1 LIGYETGLSQASA
14 YWLNLAEQYC
24 SLPVEVSMKNSN
36 RRVFML
42 QVAAGSAVLAA
53 GAAQAQGAPLVN
65 EKDAQAVAMGYAA
78 DTTKVDA
85 KKFPKHAATQKCSNC
100 ALYTAPANSASGPCG
115 IFPGKAVAANGW
127 CNAYVKKG

>member
-1 LIGYETGLSQASA
+1 MRQF
-14 YWLNLAEQYC
+14 C
-24 SLPVEVSMKNSN
+24 SFPTEDFMRNSN
-36 RRVFML
+36 RRVFMM

-53 GAAQAQGAPLVN
+53 GSAQAQSAPLVN

-85 KKFPKHAATQKCSNC
+85 KKYPKHAATQKCSNC
-100 ALYTAPANSASGPCG
+100 AIYTGAAGSAAGPCA

-127 CNAYVKKG
+127 CNAYAKKA

>member
-1 LIGYETGLSQASA
+1 
-14 YWLNLAEQYC
+14 
-24 SLPVEVSMKNSN
+24 MKNSN

-42 QVAAGSAVLAA
+42 QVAAGSAVLATA
-53 GAAQAQGAPLVN
+53 TAQAQTAPMVS

-85 KKFPKHAATQKCSNC
+85 KKYPKHAATQKCSNC
-100 ALYTAPANSASGPCG
+100 ALYSGKAGAASGPCG

-127 CNAYVKKG
+127 CNAYAKKA